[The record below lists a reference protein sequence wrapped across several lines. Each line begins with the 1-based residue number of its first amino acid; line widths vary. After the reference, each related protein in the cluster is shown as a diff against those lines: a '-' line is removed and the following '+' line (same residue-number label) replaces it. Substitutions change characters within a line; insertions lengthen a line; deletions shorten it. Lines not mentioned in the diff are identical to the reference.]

1 MMMTDEQAA
10 GEAGVLSAGAI
21 RGYVCPRRD
30 QLFLLPVCMR
40 DWLEEGHL
48 AWFVLDV
55 VAELDTAA
63 LHRRPGGCTGRPP
76 YEPEMV
82 LALLLYAYCCGVRSS
97 RRIEAACR
105 TDAAYRVICGGL
117 VPDHATIARFVVD
130 HERALGDLFVSGL
143 RLCAAAGLA
152 DLAVVALDGTKLGAD
167 ASLDRN
173 RDAAWIRGEVSKL
186 MEVTAQDEQ
195 PAAARPEGLPGVE
208 PSGEISSPRGRA
220 ARLKAALAV
229 IEAEDAA
236 AGAAAARRASA
247 AAAQAERG
255 RKLGGR
261 KPQDPLA
268 ALARAEID
276 HQAASERVNTMQAAR
291 ERKLAAAAR
300 GEQVKRSAAV
310 PDREGEAR
318 AGAGKSRARRRSR
331 GGRGR
336 HDRSSGEYHRSRQ
349 SDHEHRDRLGAG
361 LQRPG
366 NRQPASNRAR
376 VRGQP
381 RRHRRPALPA
391 DDRHARANTKG
402 RWDHRRG
409 RTRARRRRL
418 LVPESTPPAPAPTG

>member
-1 MMMTDEQAA
+1 MPD
-10 GEAGVLSAGAI
+10 GRGVSGDL
-21 RGYVCPRRD
+21 R
-30 QLFLLPVCMR
+30 
-40 DWLEEGHL
+40 
-48 AWFVLDV
+48 
-55 VAELDTAA
+55 
-63 LHRRPGGCTGRPP
+63 
-76 YEPEMV
+76 
-82 LALLLYAYCCGVRSS
+82 
-97 RRIEAACR
+97 
-105 TDAAYRVICGGL
+105 GL

-300 GEQVKRSAAV
+300 GEQVKGPPPCRIEKAKRALERAKVALAAAREAAADATTARRV
-310 PDREGEAR
+310 NITDPDSQIMSTATGWVQGYNAQAIVNQHQIVLACEVSQDATDAQLYQPMTDTLEQTLRAAGITAEVELVLADAGYWSQVNPTCPGPDRLIATM
-318 AGAGKSRARRRSR
+318 KDHKQRS
-331 GGRGR
+331 
-336 HDRSSGEYHRSRQ
+336 DSCAEY
-349 SDHEHRDRLGAG
+349 
-361 LQRPG
+361 
-366 NRQPASNRAR
+366 
-376 VRGQP
+376 
-381 RRHRRPALPA
+381 
-391 DDRHARANTKG
+391 
-402 RWDHRRG
+402 
-409 RTRARRRRL
+409 
-418 LVPESTPPAPAPTG
+418 